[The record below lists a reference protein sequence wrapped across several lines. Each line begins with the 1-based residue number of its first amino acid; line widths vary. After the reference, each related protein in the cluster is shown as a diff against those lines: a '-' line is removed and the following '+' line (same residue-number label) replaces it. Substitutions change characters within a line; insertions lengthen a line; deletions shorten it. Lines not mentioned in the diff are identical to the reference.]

1 MPEQRICQYEPCSQI
16 FTPSPRNSNRQ
27 IFCSPLCC
35 SKAWKQANKEG
46 LSQYFREYRKNHID
60 EFKEYD
66 KAYRRSNREKHNANN
81 RAYYQRNS
89 EKVRS
94 RTNAYKVE
102 HQEERL
108 AKEKAERAEKRLTTI
123 ICQNPDCGIIFP
135 NTSTTSIPKY
145 CSRDCCNRAW
155 RSANKERLAQN
166 AKVYHEAHKE
176 ELCSYHA
183 AYGAAYYATNIEET
197 RARHRAYAATHREE
211 SNRANAARHAAKREE
226 INAQHRVYYEA
237 NKEQIS
243 AKIKA
248 YRKSHP
254 EIGQAA
260 SSRRRARLAAAPVN
274 DLTPS
279 QWEAIKQHYNHRCVY
294 CPDNCWRCQRKQHK
308 LTIDHIV
315 PISKGGSHTVS
326 NIAPAC
332 STCNKKKNAGP
343 PPRPVQPLL
352 FTVPIIKRPGV

>member
-16 FTPSPRNSNRQ
+16 FIPSPRNSNRQ

-123 ICQNPDCGIIFP
+123 ICQNPDCGITFP

-176 ELCSYHA
+176 EFRAYHA
-183 AYGAAYYATNIEET
+183 AYGRQYYAANIEATKT
-197 RARHRAYAATHREE
+197 RH
-211 SNRANAARHAAKREE
+211 
-226 INAQHRVYYEA
+226 
-237 NKEQIS
+237 
-243 AKIKA
+243 KA
-248 YRKSHP
+248 YRKNHP
-254 EIGQAA
+254 EVSQAA
-260 SSRRRARLAAAPVN
+260 DARRRARLASAPIN
-274 DLTPS
+274 DLTGP
-279 QWEAIKQHYNHRCVY
+279 QWELIKQHYNHRCVY
-294 CPDNCWRCQRKQHK
+294 CPENCWRCRQKKHK
-308 LTIDHIV
+308 LTQDHIV
-315 PISKGGSHTVS
+315 PLSKGGSNTVS
-326 NIAPAC
+326 NIVPSC
-332 STCNKKKNAGP
+332 QSCNSKKHTGP
-343 PPRPVQPLL
+343 PLKPVQPLL
-352 FTVPIIKRPGV
+352 LIYPKSPQGSA